1 MRFYVFRFAQQS
13 TCVLWTVEET
23 FPHPSEYPLGYALG
37 PWCVCPIAI
46 VITVAWFT
54 LQVRLV
60 HGACWTPPG
69 LPFVTNYYPTFKYP
83 TINRGV

>member
-1 MRFYVFRFAQQS
+1 MYLGLLNSLHVF
-13 TCVLWTVEET
+13 CGLWRKT

-37 PWCVCPIAI
+37 PWCVCPIA
-46 VITVAWFT
+46 ITVAWFT